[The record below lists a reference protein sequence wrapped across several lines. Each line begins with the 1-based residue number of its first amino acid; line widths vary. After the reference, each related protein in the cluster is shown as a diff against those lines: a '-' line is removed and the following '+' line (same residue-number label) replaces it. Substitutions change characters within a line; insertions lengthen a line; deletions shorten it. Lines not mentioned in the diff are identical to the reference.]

1 MTSNSQISYDKLVD
15 VHINNLNNIQS
26 IIHRISNIGYTLFT
40 ICITICSIIF
50 PLIYTLNINLVIR
63 IGLTIALL
71 ILIISLFISHLINL
85 KNEKIFR
92 YIYLEK
98 AKLDINNINNENK
111 IKEILF
117 FDFKEIKDKKNITI
131 LLSFKSWLTISWM
144 PLFILNFVT
153 LCLVFFI

>member
-1 MTSNSQISYDKLVD
+1 MTSNYQISYDKLVD

-98 AKLDINNINNENK
+98 AKLDINNINNKNK

-117 FDFKEIKDKKNITI
+117 FDFKEIKVEGVK
-131 LLSFKSWLTISWM
+131 
-144 PLFILNFVT
+144 
-153 LCLVFFI
+153 

>member
-98 AKLDINNINNENK
+98 TKLDINNINDKNK

-117 FDFKEIKDKKNITI
+117 LDFKEIKDKKNITI